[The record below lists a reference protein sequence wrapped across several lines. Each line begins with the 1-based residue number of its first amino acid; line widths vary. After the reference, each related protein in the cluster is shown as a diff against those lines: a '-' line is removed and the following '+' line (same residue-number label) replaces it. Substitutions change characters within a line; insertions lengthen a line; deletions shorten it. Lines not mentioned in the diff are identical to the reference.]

1 MKRIIKGISL
11 FVIFVFSL
19 VFAHPLNTYAL
30 MEQTS
35 YININS
41 TQSLEVGSLSF
52 SDISFKDFSL
62 KLSQE
67 EYSITKFSLPLER
80 KECSFFESKSSLL
93 INSNLKD
100 IISLAIFASW

>member
-1 MKRIIKGISL
+1 MKRTIKGISL

-52 SDISFKDFSL
+52 SDISFKDF
-62 KLSQE
+62 
-67 EYSITKFSLPLER
+67 
-80 KECSFFESKSSLL
+80 FFFFTRAFG
-93 INSNLKD
+93 
-100 IISLAIFASW
+100 LAGFV